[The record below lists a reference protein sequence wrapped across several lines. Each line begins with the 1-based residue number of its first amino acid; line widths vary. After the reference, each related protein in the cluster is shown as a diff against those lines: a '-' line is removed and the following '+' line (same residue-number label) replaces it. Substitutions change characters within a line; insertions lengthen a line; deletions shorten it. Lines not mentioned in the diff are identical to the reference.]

1 MTDVANKSIEGK
13 QCTILWHVD
22 DIKVSHCSARIVTG
36 VVKELQQEYGK
47 ETPLTVSCG
56 KKHDYLGMVIDYSRD
71 GAVIITMFDFISNML
86 KELPLDRDGKSATPA
101 PLHLFAVD
109 ENAKVLDETT
119 AQFFYHNV
127 AKLLFLCKSAHPDI
141 QTAVAIL
148 YTRVKCPDVDDYKK
162 MTRVMKYFSNGELP
176 LVLEAENLMQLSDG

>member
-1 MTDVANKSIEGK
+1 MLFWRTLTAKLVDMGFEINPYDRCVANKLIEGK

-47 ETPLTVSCG
+47 ETLLTVLRG

-71 GAVIITMFDFISNML
+71 DAVIITMFDFISNML
-86 KELPLDRDGKSATPA
+86 KELPLDMDGVSATPV

-119 AQFFYHNV
+119 AQFFHHNV
-127 AKLLFLCKSAHPDI
+127 AKLLFCAN
-141 QTAVAIL
+141 V
-148 YTRVKCPDVDDYKK
+148 
-162 MTRVMKYFSNGELP
+162 
-176 LVLEAENLMQLSDG
+176 LVLTSRLQLLFYALE